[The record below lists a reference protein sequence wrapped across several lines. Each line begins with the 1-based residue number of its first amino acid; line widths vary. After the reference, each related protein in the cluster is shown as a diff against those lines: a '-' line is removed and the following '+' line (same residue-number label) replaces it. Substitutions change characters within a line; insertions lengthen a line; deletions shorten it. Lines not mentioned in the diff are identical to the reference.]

1 MKDGRHR
8 FDLRTTDARRES
20 AGRPLDHQHETA
32 QEAHGGGDGAL
43 PPRELAGGERFP
55 FRRGGP
61 PSRKSGEDPRRGR
74 RAVDPGPRG
83 GDPRSGRLRGP
94 PGGDRGGGVRASAHR
109 REVHHARPARHRVAR
124 DGREAD
130 VPKDAEDPPG
140 APGHGLDGARHRRA
154 GFRDSGAGRG
164 GFPRDSYRRGIR

>member
-43 PPRELAGGERFP
+43 PPRELAGGGRFP

-61 PSRKSGEDPRRGR
+61 PPPETGEEACALLRIEGKSITLALLDIELPGMGGKQTFRRMRKIRPELPVMVSTGHGIVRQISAIPE
-74 RAVDPGPRG
+74 PGPA
-83 GDPRSGRLRGP
+83 DLRL
-94 PGGDRGGGVRASAHR
+94 ACA
-109 REVHHARPARHRVAR
+109 
-124 DGREAD
+124 
-130 VPKDAEDPPG
+130 VP
-140 APGHGLDGARHRRA
+140 
-154 GFRDSGAGRG
+154 
-164 GFPRDSYRRGIR
+164 